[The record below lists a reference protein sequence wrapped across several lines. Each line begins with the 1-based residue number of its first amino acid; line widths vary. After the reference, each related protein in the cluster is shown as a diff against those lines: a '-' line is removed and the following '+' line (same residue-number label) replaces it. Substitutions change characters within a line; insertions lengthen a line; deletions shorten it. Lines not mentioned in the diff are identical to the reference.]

1 MPTVACPGISAD
13 VFLNC
18 TKPISAG
25 VKDLLYLFNFAD
37 LESVVENVS
46 NPNIIEDIVLA
57 SGAKIYR
64 FEGKNNSNEPRAALV
79 KGAYSTAYDHEVIF
93 KVFSVES
100 DTKKQLQYM
109 ANTKMVAIVENNFK
123 GVAGSVPFEIY
134 GLTSGLELLALERIL
149 NDADTQGAY
158 NLTLA
163 SNETIKEPTLPKTF
177 FDTDYAT
184 TKAIIEAYFTA

>member
-13 VFLNC
+13 IFLNC

-25 VKDLLYLFNFAD
+25 VRDTLYIFNLAD
-37 LESVVENVS
+37 LESVVENS
-46 NPNIIEDIVLA
+46 TNPNIIEDIVLA
-57 SGAKIYR
+57 SGAFLYR
-64 FEGKNNSNEPRAALV
+64 VEGKNNSNEPRSALS
-79 KGAYSTAYDHEVIF
+79 KGTFSTAYDHEVIF

-100 DTKKQLQYM
+100 DTKSQLQYM
-109 ANTKMVAIVENNFK
+109 ANTKLVAIVENNFK
-123 GVAGSVPFEIY
+123 GVAGSVPYEIY
-134 GLTSGLELLALERIL
+134 GLTAGLELQALERIL

-163 SNETIKEPTLPKTF
+163 SSETIKEPTLPKTF

-184 TKAIIEAYFTA
+184 TKALLEALFTV